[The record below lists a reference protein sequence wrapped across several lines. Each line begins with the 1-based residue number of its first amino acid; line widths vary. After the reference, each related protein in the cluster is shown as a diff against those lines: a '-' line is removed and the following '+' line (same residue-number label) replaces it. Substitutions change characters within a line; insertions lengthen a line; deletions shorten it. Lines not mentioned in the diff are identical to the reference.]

1 MVQAAEEEAEAEA
14 EAEEAEE
21 AEAEEAEAEEAEEA
35 AAEEE
40 AASGVRTP
48 PPSRPVADPG
58 PDLPL
63 PRPLP
68 LHLPLTPPSRLGV
81 GVSGAVYLL
90 PQRRQGRLTCG
101 GTHELTEDA
110 MQAEPPCAAAA
121 AAALDPS
128 LRELCPGLA
137 ALGPAQYARAGVR
150 ALPPRSAEGVFSP

>member
-1 MVQAAEEEAEAEA
+1 MVSPAVEGACGEAEAEA

-21 AEAEEAEAEEAEEA
+21 AAAEEEEEA

-63 PRPLP
+63 PRALP
-68 LHLPLTPPSRLGV
+68 LDRPLTPPSRLGV

-90 PQRRQGRLTCG
+90 PLRKQGRLTCG

-110 MQAEPPCAAAA
+110 MQAEPP
-121 AAALDPS
+121 
-128 LRELCPGLA
+128 
-137 ALGPAQYARAGVR
+137 
-150 ALPPRSAEGVFSP
+150 